1 MNYTKPKGSRIKSYG
16 FLSATVFIKDYK
28 FVETNSSLTQGYWT
42 ALPLV
47 EVVAPWGA
55 SSHSMPIRSLKAFR
69 RRLKQWSSQL
79 PKGTEVWL
87 VSEWKNFEII
97 GVIK

>member
-1 MNYTKPKGSRIKSYG
+1 M
-16 FLSATVFIKDYK
+16 
-28 FVETNSSLTQGYWT
+28 ETNSSLTQGYWT
-42 ALPLV
+42 ALPLT
-47 EVVAPWGA
+47 ELKAPWGA
-55 SSHSMPIRSLKAFR
+55 SSHSIPIRSERAFR